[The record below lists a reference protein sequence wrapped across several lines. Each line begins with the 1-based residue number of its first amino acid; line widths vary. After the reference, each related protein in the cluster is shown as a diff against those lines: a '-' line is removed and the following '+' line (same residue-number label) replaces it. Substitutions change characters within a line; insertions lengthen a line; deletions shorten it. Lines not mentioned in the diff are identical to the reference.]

1 MAIEI
6 NDIRIEKT
14 EFKGKEYLSIRR
26 WYEKD
31 GELRPG
37 KQGINLKLDEFE
49 KFVANFE
56 EIKALIDESV

>member
-1 MAIEI
+1 MVIEI

-37 KQGINLKLDEFE
+37 KQGINLKPEEFVE
-49 KFVANFE
+49 LVKHMD
-56 EIKALIDESV
+56 EIKGMMLFTD

>member
-1 MAIEI
+1 MTIEI

-31 GELRPG
+31 GEMRPG
-37 KQGINLKLDEFE
+37 KQGINLKTEEFVE
-49 KFVANFE
+49 LARRFD
-56 EIKALIDESV
+56 EIKAMMLFTE